1 MGAMGLLTLAAL
13 VWICVHVGIAG
24 TAVRRTI
31 AGRIGDGVFRGL
43 FSVLSV
49 AAISFLVV
57 SYQRAHHARFVP
69 LWSAPA
75 WLGWVLIALMAA
87 AFVLLV
93 GSVSVPNPTAVGGER
108 QLGLE
113 PRGVLRITRHPM
125 LWSFAIW
132 SAVHVVGNGDLVSLL
147 FFGAFG
153 ITALVGMPS
162 IDRKVARRDP
172 AGWSRLARST
182 SIVPFAAI
190 LGGRNHLVLREIG
203 WIPPT
208 AGLALGAALLT
219 LHPWLFGA
227 APLPGGSW

>member
-1 MGAMGLLTLAAL
+1 MGATGLLALAAIAW
-13 VWICVHVGIAG
+13 VCVHVGIAG
-24 TAVRRTI
+24 TAVRRAV
-31 AGRIGDGVFRGL
+31 AGRIGDGGFRGL

-57 SYQRAHHARFVP
+57 GYQRAHRGGQVL

-75 WLGWVLIALMAA
+75 WLGWVLVALMAA

-108 QLGLE
+108 QLGVE

-153 ITALVGMPS
+153 LTALIGMPS

-172 AGWSRLARST
+172 AGWSRLAQRT

-190 LGGRNHLVLREIG
+190 LGGRNRLVLREIG
-203 WIPPT
+203 WIAP
-208 AGLALGAALLT
+208 AGLALGAALLA
-219 LHPWLFGA
+219 LHPWLFHA
-227 APLPGGSW
+227 APLPGGGW

>member
-1 MGAMGLLTLAAL
+1 MGEMGLLTLAAAT
-13 VWICVHVGIAG
+13 WIGVHVGIAG
-24 TAVRRTI
+24 TGVRRRV
-31 AGRIGDGVFRGL
+31 AGRIGDGAFRGL
-43 FSVLSV
+43 FSLLSV

-57 SYQRAHHARFVP
+57 SYQRAHQVRFVP
-69 LWSAPA
+69 LWTAPA
-75 WLGWVLIALMAA
+75 WLGWILIVLMAA
-87 AFVLLV
+87 AFVLLI

-172 AGWSRLARST
+172 AAWSRLAGST

-190 LGGRNHLVLREIG
+190 LGGRNRLVLREIG
-203 WIPPT
+203 WIAPA
-208 AGLALGAALLT
+208 AGLALGAALLA
-219 LHPWLFGA
+219 LHPWLFHA
-227 APLPGGSW
+227 APVPGGSW

>member
-1 MGAMGLLTLAAL
+1 MGAMGLLTLAATTW
-13 VWICVHVGIAG
+13 VCVHVGIAG
-24 TAVRRTI
+24 TAVRRRI
-31 AGRIGDGVFRGL
+31 AGRIGDAAFRGL

-57 SYQRAHHARFVP
+57 SYQRAQRARFVP
-69 LWSAPA
+69 LWTVPG
-75 WLGWVLIALMAA
+75 WLGWVLVALMAA

-93 GSVSVPNPTAVGGER
+93 GAVSVPNPTAVGGER

-153 ITALVGMPS
+153 VTALVGMPS

-172 AGWSRLARST
+172 AAWSRLARST

-190 LGGRNHLVLREIG
+190 LGGRNRLVLREIG
-203 WIPPT
+203 WVTPA

-219 LHPWLFGA
+219 LHPWLFHA
-227 APLPGGSW
+227 APVPGGSW

>member
-1 MGAMGLLTLAAL
+1 MGATGLLTLAAM

-24 TAVRRTI
+24 TGVRRSI
-31 AGRIGDGVFRGL
+31 AGRIGDGAFRGL
-43 FSVLSV
+43 FSVLSL

-57 SYQRAHHARFVP
+57 SYQRAHGTGFVP
-69 LWSAPA
+69 LWSAPV
-75 WLGWVLIALMAA
+75 WLGWVLIALMAV
-87 AFVLLV
+87 AFMLLV
-93 GSVSVPNPTAVGGER
+93 GSVSVPNPTMVGGER
-108 QLGLE
+108 QLGAE

-190 LGGRNHLVLREIG
+190 LGGRNRLVLREIG
-203 WIPPT
+203 WVAPI
-208 AGLALGAALLT
+208 AGLALGAILLT
-219 LHPWLFGA
+219 LHGWLFHA
-227 APLPGGSW
+227 APMPGGGW